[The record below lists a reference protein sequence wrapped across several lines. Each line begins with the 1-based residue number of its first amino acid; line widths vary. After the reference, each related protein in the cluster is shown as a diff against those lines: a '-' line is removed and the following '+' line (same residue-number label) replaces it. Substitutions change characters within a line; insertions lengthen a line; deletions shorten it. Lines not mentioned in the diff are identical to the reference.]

1 MPKRRRR
8 KSSED
13 KKASDD
19 SSTNDNSGKGVNGD
33 MRERCEDLIRRIRN
47 GDERARSSYSTILS
61 DIETKLMAELD
72 SDTLDT
78 MVRLFIYFCHSIV
91 GLYISLL
98 LQKLE
103 ALKRESKT
111 KKALLIKHE
120 KELGKWI
127 KTLESLSSDS

>member
-91 GLYISLL
+91 GLYILL
-98 LQKLE
+98 LINRNL
-103 ALKRESKT
+103 RP
-111 KKALLIKHE
+111 
-120 KELGKWI
+120 
-127 KTLESLSSDS
+127 

>member
-1 MPKRRRR
+1 MPKRRRRR

-13 KKASDD
+13 KKASDSR
-19 SSTNDNSGKGVNGD
+19 SSNNSGKGLNGD

-120 KELGKWI
+120 KELDKWI
-127 KTLESLSSDS
+127 KTLESLSSAS

>member
-13 KKASDD
+13 KKASD
-19 SSTNDNSGKGVNGD
+19 SSNGDNSGKGVNGD

-78 MVRLFIYFCHSIV
+78 MVRFLFTFVIQLWDIIIFYS
-91 GLYISLL
+91 LYRNL
-98 LQKLE
+98 
-103 ALKRESKT
+103 RP
-111 KKALLIKHE
+111 
-120 KELGKWI
+120 
-127 KTLESLSSDS
+127 